1 MDLTALVLAAIKW
14 LNDSKI
20 LLSLCA
26 LNSFL
31 GSSEIVAE
39 LYASCRN
46 IYTNHLMQQFVI
58 FSIMFIYTKDIVL
71 SLTITSMLVLL
82 YPQVLMTDGFTEKCD
97 KDKDK
102 K

>member
-1 MDLTALVLAAIKW
+1 MDKIVPTLMALIKW
-14 LNDSKI
+14 LNDSKV
-20 LLSLCA
+20 LLSFCA

-58 FSIMFIYTKDIVL
+58 FSIMQIYTRDIVM
-71 SLTITSMLVLL
+71 SLFITAMLVLL
-82 YPQVLMTDGFTEKCD
+82 YPQVLMTDGFTEKKCD
-97 KDKDK
+97 NK
-102 K
+102 

>member
-1 MDLTALVLAAIKW
+1 MEKIVPALLAMVTW
-14 LNDSKI
+14 LNESKV

-46 IYTNHLMQQFVI
+46 IYTNHWMQQFVI
-58 FSIMFIYTKDIVL
+58 FSIMFIYTKHIMM
-71 SLTITSMLVLL
+71 SLGITAMLVLL
-82 YPQVLMTDGFTEKCD
+82 YPQVLMTDGFTEKKCD
-97 KDKDK
+97 K
-102 K
+102 